1 MSFAQA
7 GFPIKPVCVRVQENV
22 QRAGEWGAGGALSDV
37 DTVISVCIR
46 SHTPVCSPAC
56 NRWMNGKKGDE
67 GLEMD
72 VVLLVG
78 WFFIPRVVV
87 QKLKRNS
94 LQVT

>member
-46 SHTPVCSPAC
+46 SHTLVCSPAC
-56 NRWMNGKKGDE
+56 NRWMNGKRGM
-67 GLEMD
+67 GGWGWMLFY
-72 VVLLVG
+72 LLDG
-78 WFFIPRVVV
+78 
-87 QKLKRNS
+87 S
-94 LQVT
+94 LFPEL